1 MNASADIKTKR
12 VDNVL
17 AVPIMAVNARVKGS
31 DKSMADK
38 KKEDKAKKGEEENDM
53 SANENNDENEL
64 EEVVFILQQDGTVK
78 KRVVRSGIQ
87 DINYIEIL
95 GGINPGDDVVIGP
108 YAAISKNLKDGMKVN
123 VVEKDK
129 LFEK

>member
-1 MNASADIKTKR
+1 
-12 VDNVL
+12 
-17 AVPIMAVNARVKGS
+17 
-31 DKSMADK
+31 
-38 KKEDKAKKGEEENDM
+38 M